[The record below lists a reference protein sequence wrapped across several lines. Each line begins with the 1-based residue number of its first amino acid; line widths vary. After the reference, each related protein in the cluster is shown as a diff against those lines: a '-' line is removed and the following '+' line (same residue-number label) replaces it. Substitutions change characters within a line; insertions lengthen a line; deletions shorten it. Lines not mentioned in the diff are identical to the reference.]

1 MRRLEIPFKL
11 LFSPRLLALA
21 LLLCVGAAAY
31 ATLGDGKK
39 RQSTATRKLLS
50 GRTLGFDGS
59 LTLRSGYNFRGNTVI
74 APQQQ
79 RVVKLNTDVTMKV
92 GKNSFTLPLR
102 KNVLVNKLK
111 LELGNRSLRN
121 P

>member
-1 MRRLEIPFKL
+1 M
-11 LFSPRLLALA
+11 
-21 LLLCVGAAAY
+21 
-31 ATLGDGKK
+31 
-39 RQSTATRKLLS
+39 Q
-50 GRTLGFDGS
+50 
-59 LTLRSGYNFRGNTVI
+59 
-74 APQQQ
+74 
-79 RVVKLNTDVTMKV
+79 V

>member
-1 MRRLEIPFKL
+1 MRSRRAPYSL
-11 LFSPRLLALA
+11 LFSPRVLALA

-59 LTLRSGYNFRGNTVI
+59 LTLRSGYNFRGNTVL

-79 RVVKLNTDVTMKV
+79 RVVKLNTDVTMQV